1 MEKTLNNVLKIHGWA
16 QNLGSRFIVVVLYL
30 NSTHL
35 LGCNDFVGALI
46 IRLNLYVSVP
56 TDWAYNCQIFF
67 LLCVPATLEMS
78 WISSFFFICTLQTL
92 RFPKYCIFL
101 LTIFFSFCPSVSIVY
116 YDQWWGFFYNCF
128 VWLYSVP
135 MCRFNCR
142 PSINTTCRSIKQ
154 RSPFIPKYHAID
166 QLIGTYLVNKV
177 KVIMFIQSA
186 ARIISLF

>member
-1 MEKTLNNVLKIHGWA
+1 MAEPKIWD
-16 QNLGSRFIVVVLYL
+16 QELLLLLYIWTQL
-30 NSTHL
+30 IYL
-35 LGCNDFVGALI
+35 CNDFVGALI

-67 LLCVPATLEMS
+67 LLCVPAAQEMS

-92 RFPKYCIFL
+92 RFPEYCIFL
-101 LTIFFSFCPSVSIVY
+101 LSISFSFCPSVSIVY

-154 RSPFIPKYHAID
+154 RSPFFFKIPCYRQVDRYIFGQQGKSHYVY
-166 QLIGTYLVNKV
+166 T
-177 KVIMFIQSA
+177 
-186 ARIISLF
+186 